1 MAVKLKLFAC
11 CPLLDYPF
19 IEIKFAHFFNQAM
32 LNHKQQTIKKS
43 VTVSGVGLHTGVQAT
58 MTFLP
63 AKPDH
68 GIKFQRV
75 DLPGQPIIEAD
86 CDRVV
91 DVSRGTTIEQSG
103 ARVSTIEHTL
113 AALVGLEIDNVLIQ
127 IDGPEAPIMDGSSI
141 QFVNALKEV
150 GTEEQNALRD
160 FYEVPDSIFYR
171 ESARGVEIAALPLDD
186 YRVTVMVDYNSPVLG
201 SQHASI
207 TSIQQFEKEIASCR
221 TFCFLHELEMLYKNN
236 LIRGGDLNNA
246 IVIVDRVVETHEL
259 DNIAKMLNKPK
270 VEVKKE
276 GILNNIELRYNNEPA
291 RHKLLDII
299 GDLALAG
306 RPLKAQILAAR
317 PGHAANVA
325 FAKKLKKAMQDSSK
339 QGVPKYNPTLPA
351 VMDINKIVS
360 TLPHRYPFLLVDK
373 VIHLDS
379 ERVVGVKNVTANEN
393 FFQGHFPKNPVMPGV
408 LQVEAMAQVGGILVM
423 NTVPDPENYWT
434 YFLGIDEFRF
444 RKMVFP
450 GDTLVIQCDLLAP
463 IRRGIAKMSGRAYVG
478 NTLVCEGT
486 MTASIVRKDL

>member
-1 MAVKLKLFAC
+1 
-11 CPLLDYPF
+11 
-19 IEIKFAHFFNQAM
+19 M
-32 LNHKQQTIKKS
+32 LNHKQQTIQKA
-43 VTVSGVGLHTGVQAT
+43 VTISGVGLHTGVQTT
-58 MTFLP
+58 MTFVP
-63 AKPDH
+63 AKPNH
-68 GIKFQRV
+68 GIKFQRI
-75 DLPGQPIIEAD
+75 DLPGSPIIDAD

-113 AALVGLEIDNVLIQ
+113 AALVGLEIDNILIQ
-127 IDGPEAPIMDGSSI
+127 LDGPEAPIMDGSSI
-141 QFVNALKEV
+141 EFVNALKEA
-150 GTEEQNALRD
+150 GAEEQNALRD
-160 FYEVPDSIFYR
+160 FYEVQDSIFYR
-171 ESARGVEIAALPLDD
+171 EAARNVEIAALPLDD

-236 LIRGGDLNNA
+236 LIKGGDLNNA
-246 IVIVDRVVETHEL
+246 IVIVDRIVEPHEL
-259 DNIAKMLNKPK
+259 DNIARMLNKPK

-291 RHKLLDII
+291 RHKLLDIM
-299 GDLALAG
+299 GDLALVG

-325 FAKKLKKAMQDSSK
+325 FAKKLKKLMQQADK
-339 QGVPKYNPTLPA
+339 KGVPKYNPSLPP
-351 VMDINKIVS
+351 VMDINKITA
-360 TLPHRYPFLLVDK
+360 TLPHRFPFLLIDK
-373 VIHLDS
+373 IIYLDK
-379 ERVVGVKNVTANEN
+379 ERVIGVKNVTVNEN
-393 FFQGHFPKNPVMPGV
+393 YFQGHFPRNPVYPGV
-408 LQVEAMAQVGGILVM
+408 LQVESMAQIGGILVL

-444 RKMVFP
+444 RKMVLP

-463 IRRGIAKMSGRAYVG
+463 IRRGIAKMTGRAYVG
-478 NTLVCEGT
+478 KTLVCEGT

>member
-1 MAVKLKLFAC
+1 MT
-11 CPLLDYPF
+11 
-19 IEIKFAHFFNQAM
+19 

-43 VTVSGVGLHTGVQAT
+43 VTLSGVGLHTGVQT
-58 MTFLP
+58 NMTFLP
-63 AKPDH
+63 AKPNH
-68 GIKFQRV
+68 GIKFQRI
-75 DLPGQPIIEAD
+75 DLPGSPIIDAD

-127 IDGPEAPIMDGSSI
+127 LDGPEAPIMDGSSI
-141 QFVNALKEV
+141 QFVNVLKEAE
-150 GTEEQNALRD
+150 TEEQNALRD
-160 FYEVPDSIFYR
+160 FFEVQDSIFYR
-171 ESARGVEIAALPLDD
+171 EAARNVEIAALPLDD
-186 YRVTVMVDYNSPVLG
+186 YRVTVMIDYNSPVLG

-207 TSIQQFEKEIASCR
+207 TSIRQFEKEIASCR

-236 LIRGGDLNNA
+236 LIKGGDLNNA
-246 IVIVDRVVETHEL
+246 IVIVDRVVENHEL
-259 DNIAKMLNKPK
+259 ENIAKMLGKPR

-325 FAKKLKKAMQDSSK
+325 FARKLKKLMQEDDK
-339 QGVPKYNPTLPA
+339 KGRPKYNPNLPP
-351 VMDINKIVS
+351 VMDINRITG
-360 TLPHRYPFLLVDK
+360 TLPHRYPFLLIDK
-373 VIHLDS
+373 VIYLDN
-379 ERVVGVKNVTANEN
+379 ETVACVKNVTFNEPY
-393 FFQGHFPKNPVMPGV
+393 FQGHFPGNPVMPGV
-408 LQVEAMAQVGGILVM
+408 LQVEAMVQTGGILVL

-434 YFLGIDEFRF
+434 YFLGIENFRF
-444 RKMVFP
+444 RKMVLP
-450 GDTLVIQCDLLAP
+450 GDTLVIQCDLIAP
-463 IRRGIAKMSGRAYVG
+463 IKRGIAKMYGRAYVG
-478 NTLVCEGT
+478 NSLVCEGS
-486 MTASIVRKDL
+486 MTASIVRKDS

>member
-1 MAVKLKLFAC
+1 M
-11 CPLLDYPF
+11 
-19 IEIKFAHFFNQAM
+19 M

-43 VTVSGVGLHTGVQAT
+43 VTLSGVGLHTGVQT
-58 MTFLP
+58 NMTFLP
-63 AKPDH
+63 AKPNH
-68 GIKFQRV
+68 GIKFQRT
-75 DLPGQPIIEAD
+75 DLPGSPIIDAD

-113 AALVGLEIDNVLIQ
+113 AALVGLEIDNVLVQ
-127 IDGPEAPIMDGSSI
+127 LDGPEAPIMDGSSI
-141 QFVNALKEV
+141 QFVNVLKEAE
-150 GTEEQNALRD
+150 TEEQNALRD
-160 FYEVPDSIFYR
+160 FFEVQDSIFYR
-171 ESARGVEIAALPLDD
+171 EAARNVEIAALPLDD
-186 YRVTVMVDYNSPVLG
+186 YRVTVMIDYNSPVLG

-207 TSIQQFEKEIASCR
+207 TNIRQFNIRQFEKEIASCR

-236 LIRGGDLNNA
+236 LIKGGDLNNA

-259 DNIAKMLNKPK
+259 ENIAKMLGKPK

-325 FAKKLKKAMQDSSK
+325 FARKLKKLMQEDDK
-339 QGVPKYNPTLPA
+339 KGRPKYNPNLPP
-351 VMDINKIVS
+351 VMDINRITS
-360 TLPHRYPFLLVDK
+360 TLPHRYPFLLIDK
-373 VIHLDS
+373 VIYLDN
-379 ERVVGVKNVTANEN
+379 ETVACVKNVTFNEPY
-393 FFQGHFPKNPVMPGV
+393 FQGHFPGNPVMPGV
-408 LQVEAMAQVGGILVM
+408 LQVEAMVQTGGILVL

-434 YFLGIDEFRF
+434 YFLGIENFRF
-444 RKMVFP
+444 RKMVLP
-450 GDTLVIQCDLLAP
+450 GDTLVIQCDLIAP
-463 IRRGIAKMSGRAYVG
+463 IKRGIAKMYGRAYVG
-478 NTLVCEGT
+478 NSLVCEGS
-486 MTASIVRKDL
+486 MTASIVRKDS

>member
-1 MAVKLKLFAC
+1 MR
-11 CPLLDYPF
+11 
-19 IEIKFAHFFNQAM
+19 

-43 VTVSGVGLHTGVQAT
+43 VTLSGVGLHTGVQT
-58 MTFLP
+58 NMTFLP
-63 AKPDH
+63 AKPNH
-68 GIKFQRV
+68 GIKFQRI
-75 DLPGQPIIEAD
+75 DLPGMPIIDAD

-127 IDGPEAPIMDGSSI
+127 LDGPEAPIMDGSSI
-141 QFVNALKEV
+141 QFVNILKEAE
-150 GTEEQNALRD
+150 TEEQNALRD
-160 FYEVPDSIFYR
+160 FYEVQDSIFYR
-171 ESARGVEIAALPLDD
+171 ETARNVEIAALPLDD
-186 YRVTVMVDYNSPVLG
+186 YRVTVMIDYNSPVLG

-207 TSIQQFEKEIASCR
+207 TNIRQFEKEIASCR

-246 IVIVDRVVETHEL
+246 IVIVDRVVENHEL
-259 DNIAKMLNKPK
+259 ENIAKMLGKPQ

-325 FAKKLKKAMQDSSK
+325 FARKLKKLMQEDDK
-339 QGVPKYNPTLPA
+339 KGRPKYNPSLPP
-351 VMDINKIVS
+351 VMDINKITG
-360 TLPHRYPFLLVDK
+360 TLPHRYPFLLIDK
-373 VIHLDS
+373 VIYLDS
-379 ERVVGVKNVTANEN
+379 ETVACVKNVTYNEP
-393 FFQGHFPKNPVMPGV
+393 FFQGHFPGNPVMPGV
-408 LQVEAMAQVGGILVM
+408 LQVEAMVQTGGILVL

-434 YFLGIDEFRF
+434 YFLGIENFRF
-444 RKMVFP
+444 RKMVLP
-450 GDTLVIQCDLLAP
+450 GDTLVIQCDLIAP
-463 IRRGIAKMSGRAYVG
+463 IKRGIAKMYGRGYVG
-478 NTLVCEGT
+478 NSLVCEGS
-486 MTASIVRKDL
+486 MTASIVRKDS

>member
-1 MAVKLKLFAC
+1 MTL
-11 CPLLDYPF
+11 
-19 IEIKFAHFFNQAM
+19 
-32 LNHKQQTIKKS
+32 
-43 VTVSGVGLHTGVQAT
+43 SGVGLHTGVQT
-58 MTFLP
+58 NLTFMP
-63 AKPDH
+63 AKPNH

-75 DLPGQPIIEAD
+75 DLPGSPIIDAD

-113 AALVGLEIDNVLIQ
+113 AACVGLEIDNVLIQ

-141 QFVNALKEV
+141 QFVQVLKEA

-160 FYEVPDSIFYR
+160 FYEVQDGIFYR
-171 ESARGVEIAALPLDD
+171 ESARHVEIAALPLDD
-186 YRVTVMVDYNSPVLG
+186 YRVTVMIDYNSPVLG

-207 TSIQQFEKEIASCR
+207 TNIQQFEKEIASCR

-236 LIRGGDLNNA
+236 LIKGGDLNNA
-246 IVIVDRVVETHEL
+246 IVIVDRVIEPHEL
-259 DNIAKMLNKPK
+259 ENIARMLNKPK

-276 GILNNIELRYNNEPA
+276 GILNNVELRYNNEPA
-291 RHKLLDII
+291 RHKLLDIV

-325 FAKKLKKAMQDSSK
+325 FAKKLKKAMAESDK
-339 QGVPKYNPTLPA
+339 KGVPRYNPSLPP
-351 VMDINKIVS
+351 VMDINKIS
-360 TLPHRYPFLLVDK
+360 QTLPHRFPFLLIDK
-373 VIHLDS
+373 IIYLDK
-379 ERVVGVKNVTANEN
+379 ETVAGVKNVTVNEP
-393 FFQGHFPKNPVMPGV
+393 FFAGHFPGNPVMPGV
-408 LQVEAMAQVGGILVM
+408 LQVEAMAQIGGILVL

-444 RKMVFP
+444 RKMVLP

-463 IRRGIAKMSGRAYVG
+463 IKRGIAKMYGRGYVG

-486 MTASIVRKDL
+486 MTASIVRKDS

>member
-1 MAVKLKLFAC
+1 
-11 CPLLDYPF
+11 
-19 IEIKFAHFFNQAM
+19 M
-32 LNHKQQTIKKS
+32 LNHKQQTIQKA
-43 VTVSGVGLHTGVQAT
+43 VTISGVGLHTGVQTT
-58 MTFLP
+58 MTFMP
-63 AKPDH
+63 AKPNH
-68 GIKFQRV
+68 GIKFQRI
-75 DLPGQPIIEAD
+75 DLPGSPIIEAD

-127 IDGPEAPIMDGSSI
+127 LDGPEAPIMDGSSI

-160 FYEVPDSIFYR
+160 FFEVQDSIFYR
-171 ESARGVEIAALPLDD
+171 EAARNVEIAALPLDD

-246 IVIVDRVVETHEL
+246 IVIVDRIVEPHEL
-259 DNIAKMLNKPK
+259 DNIARMLNKPK

-325 FAKKLKKAMQDSSK
+325 FAKKLKKSMQEADK
-339 QGVPKYNPTLPA
+339 KGVPKIQSIIA
-351 VMDINKIVS
+351 SGD
-360 TLPHRYPFLLVDK
+360 
-373 VIHLDS
+373 
-379 ERVVGVKNVTANEN
+379 
-393 FFQGHFPKNPVMPGV
+393 GH
-408 LQVEAMAQVGGILVM
+408 
-423 NTVPDPENYWT
+423 
-434 YFLGIDEFRF
+434 
-444 RKMVFP
+444 
-450 GDTLVIQCDLLAP
+450 
-463 IRRGIAKMSGRAYVG
+463 
-478 NTLVCEGT
+478 
-486 MTASIVRKDL
+486 